1 MTPYVGAVFNTAGA
15 VKWLEAAQAAF
26 NTSIMRALER
36 TAEQAATYAK
46 TSTLYRSHTY
56 GLRKSITWGAQLG
69 STSAHAVVRASAPYA
84 GFVENGT
91 KPHDITP
98 RRAQVL
104 RFQQNGAIRFA
115 RIVHHPGT
123 APRPFMA
130 QAADKVTP
138 LFERLVNEAI
148 TKALT

>member
-1 MTPYVGAVFNTAGA
+1 MTPYVGSVFHTEGA
-15 VKWLEAAQAAF
+15 IAWLEAAQSAF
-26 NTSIMRALER
+26 NASIMRALER

-46 TSTLYRSHTY
+46 TSTLYRSRTY

-98 RRAQVL
+98 RRKSVL
-104 RFQQNGAIRFA
+104 RFQQNGAIRFS

-130 QAADKVTP
+130 QAAEKVTP

-148 TKALT
+148 AKALT